1 MRYIEKIGIGYEVIF
16 EGDVISS
23 ISSSRNGVVR
33 YVRYRTSDGM
43 SVRDSWRMVRAS
55 LCVNESIVK
64 KARIESLSD

>member
-1 MRYIEKIGIGYEVIF
+1 MIGYDVVLT
-16 EGDVISS
+16 GDAISS
-23 ISSSRNGVVR
+23 ISSSRSGAVK

-43 SVRDSWRMVRAS
+43 RVRDSWRIVRAS